1 VSVSDR
7 GVETPAPAGGVP
19 PQPPQPFQGP
29 AGTGAS
35 AWLRYLS
42 PRKIGAVYFLILI
55 VIFFSLLD
63 PDSFPHVETIRS
75 VFNEYSVSGI
85 MALGV
90 IISLASGL
98 FDLSVGYTM
107 GFTGTLVAWFLAY
120 KNMGVTEAIVL
131 TMAAGVAIGLVNALV
146 VVFLKIDS
154 IIATLGTGSIIGA
167 ITVGVSGNQ
176 TIVKNVSGS
185 FSRDIGGLSWGN
197 FSEPVFYMLILM
209 LIIGLVMEQTAAGRY
224 WYAIGF
230 ELDVARLAGIRVKLL
245 QTAALVITAV
255 VASWAGIT
263 LTARIG
269 AASPDTGPSY
279 LLPAFAAAFLGATQ
293 FRDGRFNA
301 WGTILATILLGAGQY
316 GILVSGAPLW
326 APDVFYGI
334 ALIGAVAITRLTGNA
349 TSRWRGW
356 PSWMGRYV
364 RPDDPAPPGDPP
376 EPSASPEAKP

>member
-7 GVETPAPAGGVP
+7 PLATSAPGGGVP
-19 PQPPQPFQGP
+19 QPPAGP
-29 AGTGAS
+29 AARRS
-35 AWLRYLS
+35 RAWARLLS
-42 PRKIGAVYFLILI
+42 PRKIGAAYFLILI
-55 VIFFSLLD
+55 VIFFSFLD
-63 PDSFPHVETIRS
+63 PASFAQVNTIRN
-75 VFNEYSVSGI
+75 VFNEYSISGI
-85 MALGV
+85 MALAV
-90 IISLASGL
+90 IITLASGL

-107 GFTGTLVAWFLAY
+107 GFTGTLVAWLLA
-120 KNMGVTEAIVL
+120 NTSMSSTEAIVL
-131 TMAAGVAIGLVNALV
+131 SMAAGLVIGLVNALV
-146 VVFLKIDS
+146 VVFLRIDS
-154 IIATLGTGSIIGA
+154 IIATLGTGAIIGA

-176 TIVKNVSGS
+176 IIVKNVSGA
-185 FSRDIGGLSWGN
+185 FSRDIAGLSIGN
-197 FSEPVFYMLILM
+197 FTEPVFYMLGLM
-209 LIIGLVMEQTAAGRY
+209 VIIGLVMEQTSVGRY
-224 WYAIGF
+224 WYALGF

-326 APDVFYGI
+326 APDVFYGV

-364 RPDDPAPPGDPP
+364 RPNEPAEPGAPP
-376 EPSASPEAKP
+376 EPEP

>member
-1 VSVSDR
+1 
-7 GVETPAPAGGVP
+7 
-19 PQPPQPFQGP
+19 
-29 AGTGAS
+29 
-35 AWLRYLS
+35 
-42 PRKIGAVYFLILI
+42 
-55 VIFFSLLD
+55 
-63 PDSFPHVETIRS
+63 
-75 VFNEYSVSGI
+75 
-85 MALGV
+85 
-90 IISLASGL
+90 
-98 FDLSVGYTM
+98 
-107 GFTGTLVAWFLAY
+107 
-120 KNMGVTEAIVL
+120 
-131 TMAAGVAIGLVNALV
+131 
-146 VVFLKIDS
+146 
-154 IIATLGTGSIIGA
+154 
-167 ITVGVSGNQ
+167 VSGNQ

-197 FSEPVFYMLILM
+197 FSEPVFYMLVLM
-209 LIIGLVMEQTAAGRY
+209 LIIGLVMEQTAVGRY

-326 APDVFYGI
+326 APDVFYGV

-364 RPDDPAPPGDPP
+364 RPNEPAEPGAPP
-376 EPSASPEAKP
+376 EPEP

>member
-1 VSVSDR
+1 VSASDR
-7 GVETPAPAGGVP
+7 PVATSTPGSDVP
-19 PQPPQPFQGP
+19 PQPLVSS
-29 AGTGAS
+29 AGAGAPS
-35 AWLRYLS
+35 WRRFLS

-55 VIFFSLLD
+55 VVFFSLLD
-63 PDSFPHVETIRS
+63 PDTFPQINTIRS

-90 IISLASGL
+90 IITLASGL

-107 GFTGTLVAWFLAY
+107 GFAGTLVAWFLA
-120 KNMGVTEAIVL
+120 NTSMSVTEAILL
-131 TMAAGVAIGLVNALV
+131 TMAAGVVIGLVNALV
-146 VVFLKIDS
+146 IVFFKIDS

-176 TIVKNVSGS
+176 TIVKNVGGS
-185 FSRDIGGLSWGN
+185 FSQHVAGLSIGN
-197 FSEPVFYMLILM
+197 FTEPVFYMLGLM
-209 LIIGLVMEQTAAGRY
+209 LIIGLVMEQTPAGRY

-245 QTAALVITAV
+245 QTVALIVTAL
-255 VASWAGIT
+255 VASWAGIA

-316 GILVSGAPLW
+316 GILLSGAPLW
-326 APDVFYGI
+326 APDVFYGV
-334 ALIGAVAITRLTGNA
+334 ALIGAVAITSLTGNA

-356 PSWMGRYV
+356 PSWMRRFV
-364 RPDDPAPPGDPP
+364 RSEAPT
-376 EPSASPEAKP
+376 